1 MTIEIRHL
9 RCFIAVAE
17 KLHFT
22 LAAEELHLAQPALS
36 HQIQRLEATLRVR
49 LLDRT
54 TRAVVL
60 TEAGRQFLAQ
70 AKAAVAAYDEAL
82 DTGRRLGRG
91 EAGRVTIGTNP
102 RTRHHLVST
111 VTSTVRERC
120 PGVAADIL
128 TEATS
133 LLVDDVRTGR
143 LDIAICLCP
152 VRTPD
157 LRVEMIRAE
166 PVFVAMASGHPL
178 AGRARLTLA
187 DLSGERWLLP
197 SDRKAIG
204 YNSLI
209 QDRCSR
215 WGYDIIVAPEAPDY
229 DDAFSLVT
237 AGKGIELAPQD
248 FVGDR
253 EFPGVTF
260 VPMTPDNWLP
270 MSLVWRAGNADA
282 VVTQVVNAVRA
293 IPDQLGWRLRQQPP
307 AGRLSSPAGSPHPR
321 QGLAPFDAA
330 GGELKSSA

>member
-1 MTIEIRHL
+1 MTVEIRHF
-9 RCFIAVAE
+9 RYFVAVAE

-36 HQIQRLEATLRVR
+36 HQIQRLEASLRVR

-60 TEAGRQFLAQ
+60 TEAGKQFLTQ
-70 AKAAVAAYDEAL
+70 AKAAVAAYDAAL
-82 DTGRRLGRG
+82 ETGRRLGRG

-102 RTRHHLVST
+102 RTRHQLIST
-111 VTSTVRERC
+111 VIGAVRERC
-120 PGVAADIL
+120 PDVCADIV
-128 TEATS
+128 TKATS

-166 PVFVAMASGHPL
+166 PLFVAMALGHPL
-178 AGRARLTLA
+178 ADRAQLTLA
-187 DLSGERWLLP
+187 DLSAEKWLLP

-209 QDRCSR
+209 RERCWR
-215 WGYDIIVAPEAPDY
+215 WGYDIIAAPEAPDY

-237 AGKGIELAPQD
+237 AGRGIELAPQD
-248 FVGDR
+248 FMGDR
-253 EFPGVTF
+253 DFPGVTF
-260 VPMTPDNWLP
+260 VPMTHDDWLP
-270 MSLVWRAGNADA
+270 MSLVWRAENADPGIA
-282 VVTQVVNAVRA
+282 QVVDAVRA
-293 IPDQLGWRLRQQPP
+293 IPDQLGWRSRQRSTAVSSRPETVH
-307 AGRLSSPAGSPHPR
+307 GR
-321 QGLAPFDAA
+321 D
-330 GGELKSSA
+330 